1 MTFFVSPNLGL
12 VSVYQRGKLSL
23 LFFGLTSI
31 SSLSV
36 RMHLGQFLTNNPCLL
51 LSSTSYST
59 SSAGDLEVFY
69 WEGFESCNF
78 IGSFLSRFIFPIS
91 FSLIH
96 IRVLV
101 IYCVGLRSVFL
112 HFPFPISSPPETYS

>member
-1 MTFFVSPNLGL
+1 MTFFVSPNLGS
-12 VSVYQRGKLSL
+12 VSVYQRGKPSL
-23 LFFGLTSI
+23 LFFCSTSV
-31 SSLSV
+31 SSFSV
-36 RMHLGQFLTNNPCLL
+36 WMHLGQFLTNNPCLL
-51 LSSTSYST
+51 LSSTNCFTYST
-59 SSAGDLEVFY
+59 RDLEVFY

-112 HFPFPISSPPETYS
+112 HFPFPVSSPSETYS